1 MLLNDKLK
9 PYLKLVDQELS
20 NLTTYQEVP
29 LFYDPIRYVLDLS
42 GKKIRPLLLMLSCGL
57 CGGDIK
63 QARFAAAAVELLHN
77 FTLVHDDIMD
87 NDETRRGKPTV
98 HSRWDVNT
106 AILAGDGLLG
116 FAFQKLLQTAGENN
130 ARLAER
136 FTEAMIII
144 CEGQGLDKMFEQ
156 NLEIDSNQY
165 LDMIE
170 RKTAA
175 LLRMSCELGAIIAGS
190 SEENIKKMYNFGHNL
205 GMGFQVQDDILDII
219 ADQQILGKKVG
230 SDFEMRKQTI
240 LTIKLRQVLGDEEF
254 DKLDLAAYREE
265 LSSQGILDEV
275 SKLTKDYFDQALANL
290 AAFPSSAEKDIL
302 LELTEN
308 LRKRAW

>member
-240 LTIKLRQVLGDEEF
+240 LTIKLRQILGDEEF